1 MADQVFPTKGN
12 LISTKK
18 SLDLAKVGFELLDRK
33 RNIIV
38 REMMALID
46 RAETI
51 QSSIDSCYA
60 DAYLALQQANI
71 AHGICADIAEAVP
84 VENGLSLSSRSVM
97 GVEIPLVHLDPEP
110 VELSY
115 GFMSTSSLVDEAYIQ
130 FDRVKKLTAELAEVE
145 NSVYRLATAVGK
157 TQNIVIPRF
166 TRTVKFITD
175 SLEEKEREEF
185 SRLKV
190 IKAQK
195 NAADKGKRQ

>member
-97 GVEIPLVHLDPEP
+97 GV
-110 VELSY
+110 
-115 GFMSTSSLVDEAYIQ
+115 
-130 FDRVKKLTAELAEVE
+130 
-145 NSVYRLATAVGK
+145 
-157 TQNIVIPRF
+157 
-166 TRTVKFITD
+166 
-175 SLEEKEREEF
+175 
-185 SRLKV
+185 
-190 IKAQK
+190 
-195 NAADKGKRQ
+195 

>member
-60 DAYLALQQANI
+60 DAYLALQQANS
-71 AHGICADIAEAVP
+71 AGPSGSGAGGAVLRLYVYQFP
-84 VENGLSLSSRSVM
+84 GGRGLYP
-97 GVEIPLVHLDPEP
+97 I
-110 VELSY
+110 
-115 GFMSTSSLVDEAYIQ
+115 
-130 FDRVKKLTAELAEVE
+130 
-145 NSVYRLATAVGK
+145 
-157 TQNIVIPRF
+157 
-166 TRTVKFITD
+166 
-175 SLEEKEREEF
+175 
-185 SRLKV
+185 
-190 IKAQK
+190 
-195 NAADKGKRQ
+195 